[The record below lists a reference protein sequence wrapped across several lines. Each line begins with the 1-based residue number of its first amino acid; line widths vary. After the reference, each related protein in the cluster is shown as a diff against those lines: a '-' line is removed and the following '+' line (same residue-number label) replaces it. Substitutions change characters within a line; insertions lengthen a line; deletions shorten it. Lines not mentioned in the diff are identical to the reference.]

1 MVLEKVGIKM
11 VDYRACPKCRG
22 DMHTR
27 RDTFGEFKECI
38 QCGLMQDLEL
48 QKKSEALVTGDGA
61 ESKKGQA
68 A

>member
-1 MVLEKVGIKM
+1 M

-27 RDTFGEFKECI
+27 RDTYGDFKECI

-48 QKKSEALVTGDGA
+48 QKKSEALVAGDGA